1 MLFPIALPEGASGYN
16 SHSAAVAT
24 FGARGGQKMGSN
36 NGLAAGFP
44 DAYHFRANADEC
56 RCCYPR

>member
-1 MLFPIALPEGASGYN
+1 MLFSIAPPEGASGYN
-16 SHSAAVAT
+16 SRSATVAT

-44 DAYHFRANADEC
+44 YAYRFGADADEY
-56 RCCYPR
+56 RCCCPR